1 MKLSQLQYF
10 QAICKYQNMTHAADV
25 LHISQPSL
33 SASIKAL
40 EDEFDVTLF
49 RRLSK
54 GIELTDAGIFLLKH
68 CNEILS
74 LTDSLAEEMRPFRE
88 NSQLLRIGV
97 PPMLCNTI
105 FPKLYQDFQQ
115 RCPNVEVSVE
125 VAGSSSVLSLL
136 KDGAVDVALISFA
149 PDPEQKNYS
158 GIRIG
163 SIEIVCYMSA
173 HHPLAGRSSVTLED
187 IRNLPL
193 VAMSKDTYIAQYL
206 DRVFRQMKA
215 TPNVIMR
222 INHLRMIES
231 LISGN
236 RAISLLYDN
245 LLELSADIVKK
256 SLSPPHYAEIEVV
269 WIKKERIQP
278 SVKRFLDFIGTYHI
292 C

>member
-10 QAICKYQNMTHAADV
+10 QIICKYQNMTRAADV
-25 LHISQPSL
+25 LYISQPSL

-40 EDEFDVTLF
+40 EDEFGVTLF
-49 RRLSK
+49 RRLNK
-54 GIELTDAGIFLLKH
+54 GIELTDAGIFLQKR

-74 LTDSLAEEMRPFRE
+74 LTDSLTEEMRPFRK
-88 NSQLLRIGV
+88 NSPQLHIGV

-105 FPKLYQDFQQ
+105 FPNLYQDFQQ
-115 RCPNVEVSVE
+115 RFPNVEISVE

-136 KDGAVDVALISFA
+136 KDGVIDVALISFT
-149 PDPEQKNYS
+149 PDPAQRNYG

-173 HHPLAGRSSVTLED
+173 HHLLAGRSFVTLED
-187 IRNLPL
+187 IRDLPL
-193 VAMSKDTYIAQYL
+193 VDMSKDTYISQYVEQ
-206 DRVFRQMKA
+206 VFRQMKA

-236 RAISLLYDN
+236 RAIALLYDN

-256 SLSPPHYAEIEVV
+256 SLCPPHYAGVEVV
-269 WIKKERIQP
+269 WIKRERMQP
-278 SVKRFLDFIGTYHI
+278 SVEHFLDFISTYHI
-292 C
+292 G